1 MLVTTLCQKNGFLFT
16 TEYKRKPVIFPLQ
29 ELRRDRL
36 RDPQWET
43 LNALEQL
50 WQQGFLEHTADG
62 YLLSPEDYYAES
74 PEIN

>member
-29 ELRRDRL
+29 KLRRDML

-50 WQQGFLEHTADG
+50 
-62 YLLSPEDYYAES
+62 
-74 PEIN
+74 